1 MKRFIFGIIL
11 VFLMITTLNA
21 KNIPA
26 EHKVSFVTVND
37 QAFEDSDYKTL
48 ISEYVPEKYLD
59 AFYYYTACD
68 TVTKTNNLRLQ
79 LLAVG
84 EHETGWKPLTS
95 KKNKNGSVDKGYLQ
109 LNSDNIKN
117 DWFMWNFGPKEE
129 DEYQYDKEDDLE
141 LYLITCI
148 KLYKSLYLKYGDNAA
163 YCYNGGEGR
172 YLRHKLPY
180 STFIY
185 KKCVNEKLNII
196 KNRLDEIKD
205 AREYFEDMYY
215 LNDVEEQMIAII
227 DINAQ
232 KTTNTLCDKLEHKY
246 LINYIPDLYNDK
258 KAVIITI
265 SISRFKPSVNTDYVF
280 IGYGRIRK
288 TGAVAPVFLNRATGS
303 TEIC

>member
-1 MKRFIFGIIL
+1 MKRFIFGIL
-11 VFLMITTLNA
+11 LAFLMITTLNA

-37 QAFEDSDYKTL
+37 QAFADSDYKTL

-68 TVTKTNNLRLQ
+68 TATKTNNLRLQ
-79 LLAVG
+79 ILAVG

-109 LNSDNIKN
+109 LNSDNIKD
-117 DWFMWNFGPKEE
+117 DWFMWRFGPREN
-129 DEYQYDKEDDLE
+129 DEYQYNKEDELE

-148 KLYKSLYLKYGDNAA
+148 KLYKSLYLKYGDNAT

-172 YLRHKLPY
+172 YLRHRLPY

-185 KKCVNEKLNII
+185 KKSVNEKLNQI
-196 KNRLDEIKD
+196 KDRLDEIKD
-205 AREYFEDMYY
+205 AREYFENGYY
-215 LNDVEEQMIAII
+215 MNDVGEMIIAAINFNARR
-227 DINAQ
+227 INASYNKQ
-232 KTTNTLCDKLEHKY
+232 EEIVNNKT
-246 LINYIPDLYNDK
+246 DLYSDK
-258 KAVIITI
+258 KALIVTITM
-265 SISRFKPSVNTDYVF
+265 SRFKPTVNTDYIF

-288 TGAVAPVFLNRATGS
+288 TGAVAPVFLNRVTGS
-303 TEIC
+303 TVVC